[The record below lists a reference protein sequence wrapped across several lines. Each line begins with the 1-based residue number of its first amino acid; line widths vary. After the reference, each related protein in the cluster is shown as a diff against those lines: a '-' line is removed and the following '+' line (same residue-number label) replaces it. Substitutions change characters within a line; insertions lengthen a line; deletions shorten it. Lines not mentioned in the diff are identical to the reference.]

1 MAPNGASVISHS
13 HLSWGSRADTLPL
26 MPAGE
31 MRPPPPREHATFL
44 PADDGW
50 RRVLT

>member
-31 MRPPPPREHATFL
+31 MRATPREDATFL
-44 PADDGW
+44 PANDGW
-50 RRVLT
+50 RRALT